1 MNKNLHD
8 IESVCKS
15 LEILNDELDTFFQSI
30 KEIKEIRDTVGAL
43 PERLKQYEVEIE
55 NQIEKFNQIKTFY
68 EPIKNLETSLEEIKE
83 PISILQKERIAVD
96 KKIFRMEKE
105 LKVFFKKLKKQKL
118 YMVVMFIIFMMCI
131 IFFILS
137 SLM

>member
-8 IESVCKS
+8 IESVYKS

-55 NQIEKFNQIKTFY
+55 NQIEKFNQIKTYY
-68 EPIKNLETSLEEIKE
+68 EPIKNLETSLKEIKE
-83 PISILQKERIAVD
+83 SISILQKERIAVD

-105 LKVFFKKLKKQKL
+105 LKVFFKNLKKQKL
-118 YMVVMFIIFMMCI
+118 SMVIMFIIFMMSI

-137 SLM
+137 SLT